1 MTAIAIDGLENFEFS
16 WNSIDWNGMKNN
28 VNRLQARIVK
38 AVQEGNK
45 ERVRNLQRLI
55 ARSFSARL

>member
-45 ERVRNLQRLI
+45 ERVRSL
-55 ARSFSARL
+55 